1 MEERWHVAHAGQK
14 EGPISTSE
22 VVRRVRSGALRPD
35 DLCWKKGMGNWAH
48 IRDIPEFAVAPA
60 SPTPPQRTPALTP
73 QQTPPRRPAA
83 GAKFG
88 FDTLLGAIDM
98 AFDPRKL
105 LFVFCIL
112 LIAAVGAAVLAGLC
126 VLIMKA
132 QMMLGMGLLIIL
144 LGVWGSACA
153 GILIGGLARLV
164 DYELVHGARARLGEA
179 WGFVLRH
186 LPGLA
191 FSLLVLFF
199 LNLLT
204 GAIVNGIIYGVG
216 QIPAIGPSLAGIL
229 TIPLFLLNLLAILVF
244 INLTMVPAIMAVED
258 CDLFAALKRLLA
270 TLSKRAGRILSY
282 EMAVSI
288 VLWPLVV
295 FVLMLLSSA
304 TAVTCVSTSG
314 DSMRSLASS
323 FSPTRSSEDGGDLLG
338 GGDIF
343 RGSEPKP
350 RSQASDTGKDIGGL
364 ISMVSFGV
372 IFAALLCFVIS
383 FLIASLTIVYRAAR
397 L

>member
-35 DLCWKKGMGNWAH
+35 DLCWRKGMGNWAH

-105 LFVFCIL
+105 LFAFCIL
-112 LIAAVGAAVLAGLC
+112 LIAAVGAAVLSGLC

-132 QMMLGMGLLIIL
+132 QKEDMALGMGLLIIL

-179 WGFVLRH
+179 WDFPASPFPFL
-186 LPGLA
+186 
-191 FSLLVLFF
+191 FSFSSTSSL
-199 LNLLT
+199 
-204 GAIVNGIIYGVG
+204 
-216 QIPAIGPSLAGIL
+216 GPS
-229 TIPLFLLNLLAILVF
+229 
-244 INLTMVPAIMAVED
+244 
-258 CDLFAALKRLLA
+258 
-270 TLSKRAGRILSY
+270 
-282 EMAVSI
+282 
-288 VLWPLVV
+288 
-295 FVLMLLSSA
+295 
-304 TAVTCVSTSG
+304 
-314 DSMRSLASS
+314 
-323 FSPTRSSEDGGDLLG
+323 
-338 GGDIF
+338 
-343 RGSEPKP
+343 
-350 RSQASDTGKDIGGL
+350 
-364 ISMVSFGV
+364 
-372 IFAALLCFVIS
+372 
-383 FLIASLTIVYRAAR
+383 
-397 L
+397 